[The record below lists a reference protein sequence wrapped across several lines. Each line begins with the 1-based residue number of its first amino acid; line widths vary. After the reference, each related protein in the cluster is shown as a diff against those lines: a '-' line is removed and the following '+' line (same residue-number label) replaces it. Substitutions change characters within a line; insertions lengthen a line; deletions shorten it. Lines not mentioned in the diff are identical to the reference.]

1 MQTKEKEINIRF
13 VSNHGLLESSG
24 GHPVRTI
31 TELRICEW
39 LTVHGIDHQ
48 HAGEVLTVKAAANG
62 LAGLFVP
69 DIMLTKKTKDRR
81 TIIIEALHSFSP
93 KRGGL
98 KNLTAFRT
106 QYKDQ
111 FLTIVVGKKA
121 TLDAIPKS
129 ITGIKVE
136 LEQLDML
143 GKRIAQLMS

>member
-1 MQTKEKEINIRF
+1 MPTKDINIRF
-13 VSNHGLLESSG
+13 VSNHGVLESSG

-39 LTVHGIDHQ
+39 LTAHRIAHK
-48 HAGEVLTVKAAANG
+48 HASEVLTVKAAPNG
-62 LAGLFVP
+62 LARLFVP
-69 DIMLTKKTKDRR
+69 DILLTKKTKDRR
-81 TIIIEALHSFSP
+81 TIVIEALHSFSP

-111 FLTIVVGKKA
+111 FLTFVVGKKA
-121 TLDAIPKS
+121 MLDPIPKS
-129 ITGIKVE
+129 LSGIKVE
-136 LEQLDML
+136 LEHLDTL